1 MMQKEEKIVV
11 VLLVMAVLS
20 LIIGY
25 FGFAPVVSAYTPDSK
40 VGDKIYAE
48 GTILSKQMTAKGDNL
63 ILKISTPIK
72 NSNENININVFI
84 AKNNGAKEVYDNVKK
99 DDKVR
104 VDGKVAQFNNA
115 MEIVVESAN
124 DVSKL

>member
-25 FGFAPVVSAYTPDSK
+25 FGFSPVASAYSPDSK
-40 VGDKIYAE
+40 VGEKVYVE
-48 GTILSKQMTAKGDNL
+48 GTILQKQMTAKGDHL
-63 ILKISTPIK
+63 ILKISTTIK

-104 VDGKVAQFNNA
+104 VDGKLAQFNNA

-124 DVSKL
+124 DVRKL